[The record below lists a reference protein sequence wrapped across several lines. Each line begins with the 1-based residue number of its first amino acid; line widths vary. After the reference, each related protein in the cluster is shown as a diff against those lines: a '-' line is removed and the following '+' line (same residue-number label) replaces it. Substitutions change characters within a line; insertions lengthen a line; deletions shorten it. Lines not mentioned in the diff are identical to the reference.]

1 MSNISKKIGNL
12 IPNVF
17 KENIRDYGMYIAL
30 AVIILIFNYLTKGL
44 FLTPRVISD
53 LFDMTGYIAVLAVG
67 MTLIIVIRHID
78 LSVGFIAGFLGALA
92 AILSS
97 RAGLPI
103 WLIMPI
109 VMSVGILIGIW
120 NGFLV
125 ANLGVPAFVVTLA
138 GMLLFRGALIRIT
151 NSETIYTGSEVF
163 NAIGNGYIP
172 DIANIANL
180 HLLTII
186 CGVVGIL
193 FFVYNE
199 FRNRKKQQAYKLH
212 VTTAPLFVLK
222 LLFVSTIIMYFVWK
236 LASFKGLSWT
246 VIVVMI
252 VVAIYSFIT
261 KNTTLGR
268 HIYAVGGNP
277 EAAELSGISVKRITY
292 VVFGS
297 MTMLAALS
305 GILFTARLQS
315 ATPTAGTLFELDA
328 IAAAFVGGVSATGG
342 VGKVTGSIIGALVM
356 ASLTKGMDLM
366 NVGVSYQYII
376 RGLVLV
382 AAVVFDVKTRN
393 MRSKQ
398 A

>member
-1 MSNISKKIGNL
+1 MNTKNM
-12 IPNVF
+12 IPGAL
-17 KENIRDYGMYIAL
+17 KENIRDYGMFMAL
-30 AVIILIFNYLTKGL
+30 GLIILIFNTLTDGL

-53 LFDMTGYIAVLAVG
+53 LIDMTGYIAVLAVG
-67 MTLIIVIRHID
+67 MTLVIVIRHID
-78 LSVGFIAGFLGALA
+78 LSVGFVAGFLGAVA

-97 RAGLPI
+97 KLGMPVF
-103 WLIMPI
+103 LIIPI
-109 VMSVGILIGIW
+109 VMLIGISIGTW

-125 ANLGVPAFVVTLA
+125 ANMGVPAFVVTLA

-151 NSETIYTGSEVF
+151 NSETIFTGNDTF

-172 DIANIANL
+172 DFMNIEGL
-180 HLLTII
+180 HVLTLLL
-186 CGVVGIL
+186 GLVGIVLYIVNEVRNRNKQASYGLHVSSMGL
-193 FFVYNE
+193 FIAKLVFVSGIISYFVY
-199 FRNRKKQQAYKLH
+199 Q
-212 VTTAPLFVLK
+212 
-222 LLFVSTIIMYFVWK
+222 
-236 LASFKGLSWT
+236 LASFKGFSWT
-246 VIVVMI
+246 LLIVGIVVIVYHFV
-252 VVAIYSFIT
+252 T
-261 KNTTLGR
+261 TQTTLGR

-277 EAAELSGISVKRITY
+277 EAAELSGISVHKITY
-292 VVFGS
+292 IVFGS
-297 MTMLAALS
+297 MTMLSALS

-328 IAAAFVGGVSATGG
+328 IAAAYVGGVSASGG

-376 RGLVLV
+376 RALVLV

-393 MRSKQ
+393 MRSKK

>member
-1 MSNISKKIGNL
+1 MEKKSM
-12 IPNVF
+12 IPSAL
-17 KENIRDYGMYIAL
+17 KENIRDYGMFMAL
-30 AVIILIFNYLTKGL
+30 GLIIIIFNTLTKGL

-53 LFDMTGYIAVLAVG
+53 LIDMTGYIAVLAIG

-78 LSVGFIAGFLGALA
+78 LSVGYIAGFLGAVA

-97 RAGLPI
+97 KLGLPLF
-103 WLIMPI
+103 LIIPI
-109 VMSVGILIGIW
+109 VMLLGILIGSW

-125 ANLGVPAFVVTLA
+125 AKMGVPAFVVTLA

-151 NSETIYTGSEVF
+151 NSETIFTGNETF

-172 DIANIANL
+172 DIASIDGL
-180 HLLTII
+180 HILTLVLGCIGVLLY
-186 CGVVGIL
+186 VV
-193 FFVYNE
+193 NE
-199 FRNRKKQQAYKLH
+199 VRNRNKQTSYGLH
-212 VTTAPLFVLK
+212 VSSLPLFILK
-222 LLFVSTIIMYFVWK
+222 LAFVTLIISYFVFK
-236 LASFKGLSWT
+236 IASFKGFSWT
-246 VIVVMI
+246 LLIVGVVLMI
-252 VVAIYSFIT
+252 YHFIT

-277 EAAELSGISVKRITY
+277 EAAELSGISVHKITY
-292 VVFGS
+292 IVFGS
-297 MTMLAALS
+297 MSMLAALS

-328 IAAAFVGGVSATGG
+328 IAAAYVGGVSATGG

-376 RGLVLV
+376 RALVLV

-393 MRSKQ
+393 MRSKK